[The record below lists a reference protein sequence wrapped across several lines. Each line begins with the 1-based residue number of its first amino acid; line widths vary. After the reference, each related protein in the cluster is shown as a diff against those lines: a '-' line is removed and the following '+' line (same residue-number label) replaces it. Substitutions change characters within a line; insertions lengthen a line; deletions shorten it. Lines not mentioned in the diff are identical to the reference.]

1 MIKRGVNLN
10 KWEEIHL
17 SGVENQGDMAG
28 NLIQQLL
35 ASQTSYGQIQTNFR
49 LTNTYIYI
57 YIYIYVN
64 VNIFCVLNR
73 LLYVILKVLI

>member
-1 MIKRGVNLN
+1 MIKRDVNLN

-28 NLIQQLL
+28 NIIQQLL

-49 LTNTYIYI
+49 LTNTH
-57 YIYIYVN
+57 IYVCVVN
-64 VNIFCVLNR
+64 VIIFCVLNQ
-73 LLYVILKVLI
+73 LLSMILKVLV